1 MGFANS
7 SKRLEGEIMKIV
19 TLGID
24 LIKNIFVLHGVDAGG
39 KVTLQCPTVKRIRR
53 LRHETKRVDTFWAQW
68 Q

>member
-1 MGFANS
+1 
-7 SKRLEGEIMKIV
+7 MKIV